1 MFKASSNAQTNHVFS
16 TFSTAEEV
24 ENLQTELFN
33 AGLLAST
40 IRSII
45 TTRRQEGYSINQ
57 AEGEAG
63 LISFSLAIL
72 S

>member
-1 MFKASSNAQTNHVFS
+1 MFKASSNHQTNHVFS

-57 AEGEAG
+57 AEGKAG
-63 LISFSLAIL
+63 LIFL
-72 S
+72 